1 MTKEDFIK
9 LLQDELE
16 YETELSGVTLIKE
29 LEEWDSMSAMI
40 LIGVI
45 AQNFGVTLNANDIK
59 AITTVDSIV
68 GIIGSEKF
76 N

>member
-1 MTKEDFIK
+1 MTKDAFIK

-16 YETELSGVTLIKE
+16 YENELYGNTLIKD

-40 LIGVI
+40 LIGVV
-45 AQNFGVTLNANDIK
+45 AQNFGVTLKANDIE
-59 AITTVDSIV
+59 AITTIDSILE
-68 GIIGSEKF
+68 IIGSEKF

>member
-1 MTKEDFIK
+1 MKKEEFLK

-16 YETELSGVTLIKE
+16 YEIVLSGDTLIKE
-29 LEEWDSMSAMI
+29 LEEWDSMSAMV

-45 AQNFGVTLNANDIK
+45 AQNFGVTLKADDIN
-59 AITTVDSIV
+59 AITTIDSIID
-68 GIIGSEKF
+68 IIGSDKF

>member
-1 MTKEDFIK
+1 MTKDAFIK

-16 YETELSGVTLIKE
+16 YENELYGNTLIKE

-40 LIGVI
+40 LIGVV
-45 AQNFGVTLNANDIK
+45 AQNFGVTLKANDIE
-59 AITTVDSIV
+59 AITTIDSILE
-68 GIIGSEKF
+68 IIGSDKF